1 MNVNA
6 NDHMHEMAG
15 ARRMPSGHGAGAGTG
30 HGTCRVSQ
38 GAGSSILEAPRCRL
52 LPISQGEAAGY
63 AAITCIAALVILR
76 ALGAL

>member
-6 NDHMHEMAG
+6 NDQMHEMAG
-15 ARRMPSGHGAGAGTG
+15 ARRMPSGHDAGTG
-30 HGTCRVSQ
+30 AGHGTGRVSQ
-38 GAGSSILEAPRCRL
+38 SAGSGVLEAPRCRL
-52 LPISQGEAAGY
+52 LPITQGETAGY